1 MLRCR
6 QQCGK
11 NWGWGKG
18 GGFPTTRFLDF
29 LQPQKKTPAGIMFTN
44 SLPGL
49 KAVLSRAGL
58 RCTAATMAAR
68 MMTAFMLHSGRMSC
82 VQAATAIRG
91 ESRHRAQVGRFL
103 ARWSSRL
110 AGLED
115 WLRAELLRFES
126 SSGTYVFVVDQTLC
140 GQAGK
145 QAENTFSTG
154 NRQRRPAKR
163 KRHGKYRYHRRSCH
177 AFTAGLLLTP
187 SGQRIPML
195 SPYRTKAYCEAHGMQ
210 HRTTAE
216 AAADMVRKLKV
227 PAGARVIVVGDT
239 AYESWVVREACDA
252 RGFCWIFPSNPE
264 RVLEGSQ
271 GERVRLRSLMDD
283 RSTWSWQTIRL
294 TPSQGA
300 FAAQRR
306 LSRYRIGPKAKSRTY
321 RVHEESLRI
330 RSIGVVRTV
339 FSTTKENSTTASLDD
354 TKILLTNATDLS
366 LREIVD
372 LYTVRWQ
379 IELFFKELKSSLGF
393 DQYSFKRFT
402 AVEGWASLAISTFL
416 YLEMYR
422 AKQLASKKLAAAD
435 KAWWVPQRTHGLCQA
450 VRLVSERA
458 EITFIAERLETPG
471 GIRRLKQLLAC
482 GYAAEYRAAL

>member
-1 MLRCR
+1 
-6 QQCGK
+6 
-11 NWGWGKG
+11 
-18 GGFPTTRFLDF
+18 
-29 LQPQKKTPAGIMFTN
+29 MFTN

-227 PAGARVIVVGDT
+227 PPGARVIVVGDT

-321 RVHEESLRI
+321 RVKPSYPLDRGCTNGLFDNERKLHNCQPRRHEDSADERDRSLSPGNRGSLYGALADRVVLQGTEVVPGLRPVQLQAVHRCRRLGI
-330 RSIGVVRTV
+330 VGHLDVPVPGVV
-339 FSTTKENSTTASLDD
+339 SG
-354 TKILLTNATDLS
+354 
-366 LREIVD
+366 
-372 LYTVRWQ
+372 Q
-379 IELFFKELKSSLGF
+379 
-393 DQYSFKRFT
+393 
-402 AVEGWASLAISTFL
+402 
-416 YLEMYR
+416 
-422 AKQLASKKLAAAD
+422 AAR
-435 KAWWVPQRTHGLCQA
+435 Q
-450 VRLVSERA
+450 
-458 EITFIAERLETPG
+458 
-471 GIRRLKQLLAC
+471 
-482 GYAAEYRAAL
+482 